1 MTVLNFLI
9 PEILL
14 ITSILVLLMVGVFIK
29 NSFEIIY
36 RSSIFLTLL
45 ILLLILTSD
54 IKDIKI
60 FNDSFVIDDFSIY
73 LKILILL
80 STFFIFL
87 ISQRYIT
94 DINNNKF
101 EYPII
106 VLLSI
111 LGMFFMVSSNDLILF
126 YLGLEL
132 QSLSLYILA
141 SIDRDNLR
149 STESG
154 VKYFV
159 LSALSSGLLLYGCSL
174 LYGFT
179 GSTNFELIADQ
190 LNKENT
196 GAVFAMVFILVGLA
210 FKVSAV
216 PFHMWTPDVYEGA
229 PTSITSYFAVVP
241 KVAGLALL
249 IKFMFVPFSNILLE
263 WQTIIIFIS
272 IASMILGAVAAMIQK
287 NLKRLLAYSSIGHI
301 GYLLIG
307 LASANFQGIKG
318 LIIYVTINQSSHIFW
333 ALIFIYIWAG
343 PHHLLYSALPE
354 WAQNLGVAFSVM
366 LIAPSWGGMING
378 LLTLRGAWD
387 KVRVDPVLKFMVVA
401 ITGYGMAT
409 FEGPMLSLKNVNAIA
424 HFSDWIIAHVHVGA
438 LAWNGFLTFGMIYW
452 LVPRLFKTKLYLIRI
467 LVLYLLFSLSPLTKN
482 HISNL

>member
-1 MTVLNFLI
+1 MMNNLNIML
-9 PEILL
+9 PEIFLSL
-14 ITSILVLLMVGVFIK
+14 SIFTILMLGVFIK
-29 NSFEIIY
+29 ESFNIIFNL
-36 RSSIFLTLL
+36 STLIIIITIAIIINNPDDEVKIFLE
-45 ILLLILTSD
+45 
-54 IKDIKI
+54 
-60 FNDSFVIDDFSIY
+60 SFTRDAFSNY
-73 LKILILL
+73 FKILILISSL
-80 STFFIFL
+80 FVLNSSKNFIIENKL
-87 ISQRYIT
+87 
-94 DINNNKF
+94 DKF

-106 VLLSI
+106 ILLSI

-154 VKYFV
+154 IKYFV

-179 GSTNFELIADQ
+179 GSTNFDSIAEQ
-190 LNKENT
+190 LNTENA

-249 IKFMFVPFSNILLE
+249 IKFMFIPFSNILLE

-272 IASMILGAVAAMIQK
+272 IASMILGAVAAMVQK

-301 GYLLIG
+301 GYALAGVATGVISGYQSAIIYISIYVIMNIGAFSCLYLLKKDGQYKENISDLSGISKKHPILAISFLIILFSLAGVPPLGGFFAKFYVFVAVLQQQMYTLAIIG
-307 LASANFQGIKG
+307 LVTTVMSAFYYLKIIKTIYFDDNVITFDPARNKFAQLSIILSCGI
-318 LIIYVTINQSSHIFW
+318 
-333 ALIFIYIWAG
+333 
-343 PHHLLYSALPE
+343 
-354 WAQNLGVAFSVM
+354 
-366 LIAPSWGGMING
+366 
-378 LLTLRGAWD
+378 LLTFFLYPS
-387 KVRVDPVLKFMVVA
+387 VFNNVA
-401 ITGYGMAT
+401 IT
-409 FEGPMLSLKNVNAIA
+409 
-424 HFSDWIIAHVHVGA
+424 
-438 LAWNGFLTFGMIYW
+438 
-452 LVPRLFKTKLYLIRI
+452 LFN
-467 LVLYLLFSLSPLTKN
+467 S
-482 HISNL
+482 

>member
-1 MTVLNFLI
+1 MITNLNILI
-9 PEILL
+9 PEIFLSL
-14 ITSILVLLMVGVFIK
+14 STFSILMIGVFLKKSFNIIFNLSSLIIIVTIAIIISSP
-29 NSFEIIY
+29 NSEEK
-36 RSSIFLTLL
+36 IFLE
-45 ILLLILTSD
+45 
-54 IKDIKI
+54 
-60 FNDSFVIDDFSIY
+60 SFTRDAFSNY
-73 LKILILL
+73 FKVLILL
-80 STFFIFL
+80 SSLFVLNSSKNFIVENKL
-87 ISQRYIT
+87 
-94 DINNNKF
+94 DKF

-106 VLLSI
+106 ILLSI

-154 VKYFV
+154 IKYFV

-179 GSTNFELIADQ
+179 GSTNFDLIASQ

-249 IKFMFVPFSNILLE
+249 IKFMFIPFSNILLE

-272 IASMILGAVAAMIQK
+272 IASMILGAVAAMVQK
-287 NLKRLLAYSSIGHI
+287 NFKRLLAYSSIGHI
-301 GYLLIG
+301 GYALAGVATGAVSGYESAIVYISIYVIMNIGAFSCLYLLKKDGEYRENISDLSG
-307 LASANFQGIKG
+307 ISKKHPLLAISF
-318 LIIYVTINQSSHIFW
+318 LIILFSLAGVPPLGGFFAKFYVFVAVLEKEMY
-333 ALIFIYIWAG
+333 ALAII
-343 PHHLLYSALPE
+343 
-354 WAQNLGVAFSVM
+354 
-366 LIAPSWGGMING
+366 G
-378 LLTLRGAWD
+378 LLTTVMSAFYY
-387 KVRVDPVLKFMVVA
+387 LKIIKTIYFDD
-401 ITGYGMAT
+401 
-409 FEGPMLSLKNVNAIA
+409 S
-424 HFSDWIIAHVHVGA
+424 IIA
-438 LAWNGFLTFGMIYW
+438 FEQ
-452 LVPRLFKTKLYLIRI
+452 
-467 LVLYLLFSLSPLTKN
+467 TKN
-482 HISNL
+482 RTAQISIFASCTILITFFLYPSILNNLVNSLFIS